1 MAWQLYAAMAVMQ
14 VVGMVSSYQQSKAQ
28 AKRLRAAAAWEKYKI
43 DTAKKQEEI
52 KQNLQATMLLSEK
65 RAAIGARGVRGG
77 TGSTLMETQS
87 VFEELDDAK
96 FWLEKGVQ
104 TSLMETDFELGSA
117 LAQNA
122 WERNTS
128 LIEGVANVGMSAYMG
143 YKSYSSGSSFM
154 TSSPVT
160 GNLRPSYFGT
170 PGMNFGGGNEVMGYK

>member
-1 MAWQLYAAMAVMQ
+1 MWQLYAAMAVMQ

-28 AKRLRAAAAWEKYKI
+28 AKSLRAAAEWDKYKI
-43 DTAKKQEEI
+43 DLAKKQEVI
-52 KQNLQATMLLSEK
+52 KQNKQAKMLLSEK
-65 RAAIGARGVRGG
+65 MAAIGARGVRGG

-87 VFEELDDAK
+87 VFEELDDAR

-104 TSLMETDFELGSA
+104 TELMETDYELGAS

-128 LIEGVANVGMSAYMG
+128 LIEGVANIGMSSYMG
-143 YKSYSSGSSFM
+143 YKSYSGGSSFM

-170 PGMNFGGGNEVMGYK
+170 PGMNFGGASIIE